1 MKKQTL
7 GIVVGL
13 FLFITLPLQ
22 SSAETTTDKIDDE
35 KKIESA
41 EVKLLL
47 TRLDEIRNMDK
58 SDMSSSEKK
67 ELRKEVRSIKRE
79 LKAAGGGIYLSA
91 GALIII
97 VLLLIILL

>member
-1 MKKQTL
+1 M
-7 GIVVGL
+7 
-13 FLFITLPLQ
+13 
-22 SSAETTTDKIDDE
+22 DDE

-79 LKAAGGGIYLSA
+79 LKATGGGIYLSA

-97 VLLLIILL
+97 ILLLILLL